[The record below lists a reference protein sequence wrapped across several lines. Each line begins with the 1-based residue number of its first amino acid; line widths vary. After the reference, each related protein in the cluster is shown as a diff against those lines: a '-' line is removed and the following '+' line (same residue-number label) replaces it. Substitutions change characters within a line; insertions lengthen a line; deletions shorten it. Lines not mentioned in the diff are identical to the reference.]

1 MSQTNQEA
9 PITHPQ
15 PGVTPR
21 NGYAEAATA
30 NKRHAQLT
38 FGVIGLVI
46 ACLVQAATIHYHS
59 QKPPLVLYNNGDGNG
74 FNEAIVGAMRI
85 TRGDLERYMNLI
97 IPNIYANI
105 NGEDTGLD
113 QIRGLLN
120 ENIIITTKRELSQK
134 GGNMKNEG
142 VSQFAVVTG
151 VNPETLAIDYKR
163 KMAYI
168 EVYGTI
174 VLSQENKTKKTD
186 VQWRC
191 LCYLVDPS
199 AKLLTNTPGGKR
211 LGNRFGIYLQQLEE
225 QPPGTINKDI
235 LKPTPDNIQ
244 ELKKLQEIQ
253 EQATSPNPILP
264 TGNQKPN

>member
-1 MSQTNQEA
+1 MSESNPPSTLK
-9 PITHPQ
+9 HPQ
-15 PGVTPR
+15 PGISPR
-21 NGYAEAATA
+21 NGYAEAANAT
-30 NKRHAQLT
+30 KRHTLLT
-38 FGVIGLVI
+38 YAVGGLVAASLI
-46 ACLVQAATIHYHS
+46 QVATIHHYS

-74 FNEAIVGAMRI
+74 FSEALVGSMRI
-85 TRGDLERYMNLI
+85 TRGDLERYMHLI

-120 ENIIITTKRELSQK
+120 ENIIITTKRELTQK

-151 VNPETLAIDYKR
+151 INPETLAIDYKR
-163 KMAYI
+163 KMAYV

-191 LCYLVDPS
+191 FAYLVDPS
-199 AKLLTNTPGGKR
+199 TKLLTNTPGGKQ

-225 QPPGTINKDI
+225 QPPGTINKDV
-235 LKPTPDNIQ
+235 LKPTQENLRDLKRLQ
-244 ELKKLQEIQ
+244 ELQDPRSSYDP
-253 EQATSPNPILP
+253 TLP
-264 TGNQKPN
+264 TGNPKPN

>member
-1 MSQTNQEA
+1 MTQPNPPTSV
-9 PITHPQ
+9 THPQ
-15 PGVTPR
+15 PGISPR

-30 NKRHAQLT
+30 TSRHTLLT
-38 FGVIGLVI
+38 YAVIGLVAASLI
-46 ACLVQAATIHYHS
+46 QVATIHYYS

-74 FNEAIVGAMRI
+74 FNEAVVGPIRI

-97 IPNIYANI
+97 IPAIYANI
-105 NGEDTGLD
+105 NGEDTALD
-113 QIRGLLN
+113 QIRGLVN
-120 ENIIITTKRELSQK
+120 ENIILTTKRELAQK
-134 GGNMKNEG
+134 GGSMKNEG

-151 VNPETLAIDYKR
+151 VNPETLAIDYRR

-199 AKLLTNTPGGKR
+199 TKLLTNTPGGKR
-211 LGNRFGIYLQQLEE
+211 LGNRFGIYLQQVEE
-225 QPPGTINKDI
+225 QPPGTVNKDI
-235 LKPTPDNIQ
+235 LSPTAGNLQ
-244 ELKKLQEIQ
+244 ELKRMQQLQDPTIP
-253 EQATSPNPILP
+253 SNPILP
-264 TGNQKPN
+264 TGKQQSN